1 MNDTTN
7 LANLGS
13 SPASPLNPINVDPA
27 APATVSLPSD
37 PAVIP
42 AQPAVDP
49 GSLPV
54 TPPAML
60 ETTTNDNPFFRA
72 PSVEA
77 PISPEPVTVAPV
89 EPVPASPAPALP
101 DLETVTAVPEVTESV
116 PASTDT
122 PEPFN
127 PTENAL
133 PKEFWGPTGQ
143 PEATSPVLDVKPIPE
158 ATISSSTLTE
168 LPKIEPEVA
177 TTMPKTD
184 TPVAQV
190 TPVSADVKT
199 AVPAEPANN
208 NRLKNILL
216 LLGVL
221 VLGIISLL
229 AGIIVASNQ

>member
-1 MNDTTN
+1 MNDTSN

-37 PAVIP
+37 PVVAS
-42 AQPAVDP
+42 AQPTVDP

-54 TPPAML
+54 TPPAMP

-72 PSVEA
+72 PSVAA
-77 PISPEPVTVAPV
+77 PISPEPITVAPI
-89 EPVPASPAPALP
+89 EPVPVSPAPAMA
-101 DLETVTAVPEVTESV
+101 DLDTETAVPEVTESV
-116 PASTDT
+116 PSSTDI

-133 PKEFWGPTGQ
+133 PKEFWGPAGQ

-158 ATISSSTLTE
+158 TAVSSTLTE

-177 TTMPKTD
+177 TMPKTD
-184 TPVAQV
+184 SPVTQV
-190 TPVSADVKT
+190 TPVLADVKT
-199 AVPAEPANN
+199 AVPAEPTNN